1 MVTVTARG
9 LLRPSLATATTATG
23 WDTAV
28 ATMVDTVTT
37 LARGLLRPSLRLLL
51 PLLPR
56 LMLSPATATTVMA
69 TTVTVTVTAT
79 TATTL
84 ARGRLMLSPATATTV
99 MDTATPTTM
108 VDTTIAV
115 RFRLSDTMC
124 KSSAVEKKNKL
135 FVKTSSIE

>member
-1 MVTVTARG
+1 MGARG
-9 LLRPSLATATTATG
+9 LLRPSLATATTATATV

-37 LARGLLRPSLRLLL
+37 LARGLPRPSLRPLL

-69 TTVTVTVTAT
+69 TTVTVTVWDTGPATVTTVMATTITVTVTAT

-84 ARGRLMLSPATATTV
+84 ARGRLMLS
-99 MDTATPTTM
+99 
-108 VDTTIAV
+108 
-115 RFRLSDTMC
+115 
-124 KSSAVEKKNKL
+124 
-135 FVKTSSIE
+135 